1 MLDIANKREQSD
13 SAFAEGVRIPV
24 AQPTHV
30 IGLRDIA
37 GLVMRRS
44 TLIISFV
51 LLAMIALAT
60 LIALTTSLY
69 TATSVIVLD
78 RNDGRVLE
86 SVTHLDG
93 KERARGTGER
103 DRAAIETEM
112 DIISSRLFGGKVVDT
127 MNLVNDPWF
136 NPYLGKPNL
145 IDVTPAE
152 QRDASIT
159 SLLSAMN
166 VTRAGESL
174 AVSIH
179 VQNPDPEMVAALANT
194 VAYTY
199 VEWSREL
206 KLKSMMEAAKFLR
219 ERARQVAQAS
229 NLGRHHPDV
238 VKTDAEVETVNTMI
252 ETEIGRLIGEMSL
265 RRKAFL
271 ENGRVEDQQSA
282 GRQRALAEV
291 RLQELQRSLMADAK
305 VRDLIV
311 GGMGGE
317 GHAEIAS
324 PSARV
329 VSIAAVPSTPSFP
342 QTRRLLAGGLFGAT
356 VFAVLF
362 ALLVESMDTRVR
374 ASHRLEQLV
383 QLPTLAEVP
392 LLRSEAGAGK
402 RVLIVVLLEALRPYA
417 VRSVNFID
425 RHVAGIAAAFR
436 IALRRPILPLSRRSR
451 MQKSR
456 LYRKAYSKAA
466 EHAEDRNFKGSRY
479 LSTARNAGQPNSLI
493 DELVRRPFS
502 DYSQALRS
510 LYFVCRSRLIA
521 DKPAILFT
529 GPLPDSG
536 ISYVALGFAIAAAQ
550 DGVRTVFVSL
560 DSLPT
565 KLTATLPKRRRFL
578 EDVVDRF
585 CSVDEAIAAVPTVP
599 GLHNLA
605 SRAADPETKTPIRS
619 SSIQLL
625 IEDLRASF
633 DMIVIDCAPA
643 LTQET
648 ANWLSPMVNAALIV
662 ARSGETT
669 EKQIIE
675 TTLRLKNNR
684 APLIGTVLT
693 DTDARKS
700 PLKRGLPQRARNYFS
715 AEA

>member
-1 MLDIANKREQSD
+1 MLDFAQKRGQDD
-13 SAFAEGVRIPV
+13 SGPEGVRISV
-24 AQPTHV
+24 SQPTHV

-51 LLAMIALAT
+51 ILAMIALSVLVAS
-60 LIALTTSLY
+60 TTSLY
-69 TATSVIVLD
+69 TATAVIVLD

-93 KERARGTGER
+93 KERARGTGDR

-112 DIISSRLFGGKVVDT
+112 DIITSRLFAGKVVDT

-136 NPYLGKPNL
+136 NPYLGKPN
-145 IDVTPAE
+145 DVGITRAE

-206 KLKSMMEAAKFLR
+206 KLKAMMEAAKFLR

-252 ETEIGRLIGEMSL
+252 ETEIGRLVGEMSL
-265 RRKAFL
+265 RKKAFL
-271 ENGRVEDQQSA
+271 EDGRVEDQPSA
-282 GRQRALAEV
+282 GRQRVLAEV
-291 RLQELQRSLMADAK
+291 RLHELQRSLMADSK

-329 VSIAAVPSTPSFP
+329 VSIAAVPSAPSFP

-383 QLPTLAEVP
+383 HLPTLAEVP
-392 LLRSEAGAGK
+392 LLRSEAGAGR
-402 RVLIVVLLEALRPYA
+402 RVLLVVLLEILRPYA
-417 VRSVNFID
+417 VRFVTFID
-425 RHVAGIAAAFR
+425 RHKAGISAASR
-436 IALRRPILPLSRRSR
+436 VVMRRPIVPIRRESRRR
-451 MQKSR
+451 KAAM
-456 LYRKAYSKAA
+456 YRKAYSKAA
-466 EHAEDRNFKGSRY
+466 EEADDRNFEGSRY
-479 LSTARNAGQPNSLI
+479 LSAARNAGQPHSLVE
-493 DELVRRPFS
+493 ELVRKPFS

-510 LYFVCRSRLIA
+510 LYFVCRSRLFA

-536 ISYVALGFAIAAAQ
+536 TSYVALGFAIAAAQ
-550 DGVRTVFVSL
+550 DGMRTVFVSL

-565 KLTATLPKRRRFL
+565 KLTAALPRKRRTL
-578 EDVVDRF
+578 DDVVERF
-585 CSVDEAIAAVPTVP
+585 CTVEEAIAPVSTVH
-599 GLHNLA
+599 GLYHLT
-605 SRAADPETKTPIRS
+605 SRSLDSEAKAPIRS
-619 SSIQLL
+619 SSIQTI

-633 DMIVIDCAPA
+633 EMIVIDCAPV
-643 LTQET
+643 LTHET

-675 TTLRLKNNR
+675 TTVRLRNNR

-693 DTDARKS
+693 GTDARKS
-700 PLKRGLPQRARNYFS
+700 PLKVGFPQRARNYFS